1 MRLDYLRHLTG
12 PNVFTG
18 KPVTVARLELEEL
31 TGKETTSFARF
42 ADELLTT
49 LPGLRG
55 HHCAAG
61 RPGGFVDAVTR
72 GTYFGHVAEHV
83 ALELSGLAGRP
94 VHLGRTMWAGA
105 DGRYDV
111 MMECPRDEPADSE
124 VPGRLLSTALQ
135 IIDDLLAGRRPDF
148 SAELRQIAGITER
161 ERLGVST
168 AAIAAAAR
176 RRGIPVRRVGGLSM
190 LRLGYGC
197 HRRLVCAALTEQTSA
212 LGVDIASDKVLAKQL
227 LAAAGI
233 PVPEGVVVRS
243 VPEAVSALGELG
255 TPVVIKPCS
264 GNQGANVS
272 VGISSPAEAAAA
284 YEKASAAGPA
294 VIVESYVPGTDYRV
308 LVIDGRVVAAAEL
321 RPAAVTGDG
330 SHSIIQLV
338 AEANADTRRGDGH
351 ARELTR
357 ITLDDAAV
365 AHLAERGLDGH
376 SVPARG
382 ELVTLRRNANL
393 STGGTSRDV
402 TDDVHGDV
410 AEMCRRAAAVAG
422 LDICGIDVRL
432 GDISAPLVE
441 LGYHGEARRGAV
453 IELNA
458 SPGLRMHVSP
468 SEGTGRDVAGA
479 VVDRLYPPGAP
490 SRVPLIAVTG
500 TNGKTTTVRMIG
512 HILRQA
518 GLRVGMSTTDGVYSG
533 GRLIYDADA
542 SGPRSAEMVLDDTS
556 VEAAVLET
564 ARGGIIRRGLGYHRA
579 DVAVI
584 TNISADHLGTDGI
597 DDLDELV
604 HVKALIA
611 EEVAVGGTVVL
622 NADDP
627 VTAALADRPAV
638 RRNAPVI
645 RYFSLQQGNPIVER
659 HRLAGGISCELRDGQ
674 LTEMEDGRER
684 ALISIA
690 ELPGAFGGR
699 APHVVANA
707 LAAVAACRAVGV
719 SAKDIKR
726 ALATFAPGEANP
738 GRGNIYSAGGSP
750 VIVDYGHN
758 AAALDATGQMIS
770 NVWPGDACAAVTLP
784 GDRRDDLVA
793 ETAEA
798 IAAWFSRV
806 VIYEDCDRRGRRP
819 GEMRELIAA
828 AMRRVRP
835 DLVCEHAEGPQAA
848 LRTAVG
854 LASGGPVLFLYEK
867 LAMAHTALDA
877 IGAEPWPASA
887 TMSAADEN
895 SAAGVQV
902 SGVVQPT
909 ASGLVTVAPAGV
921 SGPAVTAAVQLT
933 AGSPASAD
941 PSASAQPRVAGPPA
955 SQQPPTP
962 LQMEASGNGPNAR
975 PDSGGQAPGP
985 ANPAGAAAQAAV
997 AAPPALPA
1005 QRTAAKRGQ
1014 RYGAV
1019 PLVPPPASEPPR
1031 PAPQP
1036 KADQAT
1042 RPDRDSHPTAPAAQS
1057 ADGSAA
1063 GHEPAGPAVRHAASS
1078 PLTQADRED
1087 QWNRGHW

>member
-1 MRLDYLRHLTG
+1 MRLDYLRHLAG

-31 TGKETTSFARF
+31 TGAETTSFSRF
-42 ADELLTT
+42 ADELLTA

-61 RPGGFVDAVTR
+61 RPGGFVDAMAR

-83 ALELSGLAGRP
+83 ALELSGLAGRT

-124 VPGRLLSTALQ
+124 VPRRLLATSLR
-135 IIDDLLAGRRPDF
+135 IIDELMAGQRPDF
-148 SAELRQIAGITER
+148 SADLRQIARIAER

-176 RRGIPVRRVGGLSM
+176 RRGIPVRRVGSLSM

-233 PVPEGVVVRS
+233 PVPDGVVVGS
-243 VPEAVSALGELG
+243 AAEAVAALSELG
-255 TPVVIKPCS
+255 APVVIKPHS
-264 GNQGANVS
+264 GNQGANITIGVT
-272 VGISSPAEAAAA
+272 SPEAAAA
-284 YEKASAAGPA
+284 SYEQASAAGPA
-294 VIVESYVPGTDYRV
+294 VIVEKFVPGTDYRV

-338 AEANADTRRGDGH
+338 AEANADPRRGDGH

-357 ITLDDAAV
+357 ITLDDAAI

-376 SVPARG
+376 SVPASG

-410 AEMCRRAAAVAG
+410 ADMCRRAADVAG
-422 LDICGIDVRL
+422 LDICGIDIRL
-432 GDISAPLVE
+432 ADISAPLVE
-441 LGYHGEARRGAV
+441 LGYHGEARTSAV

-458 SPGLRMHVSP
+458 SPGLRMHLSP

-490 SRVPLIAVTG
+490 SRIPLIAVTG

-518 GLRVGMSTTDGVYSG
+518 GMRVGMSTTDGVYSG
-533 GRLIYDADA
+533 GRMIYDADA

-556 VEAAVLET
+556 IEAAVLET
-564 ARGGIIRRGLGYHRA
+564 ARGGIIRRGLGYDRA

-611 EEVAVGGTVVL
+611 EEIAVGGTVVL

-645 RYFSLQQGNPIVER
+645 RYFSLKQDNPLVER
-659 HRLAGGISCELRDGQ
+659 HRLAGGISCEIRDGQ
-674 LTEMEDGRER
+674 LTEVEDGRER
-684 ALISIA
+684 VLISVA

-738 GRGNIYSAGGSP
+738 GRGNIYSAGGCP

-770 NVWPGDACAAVTLP
+770 NVWPGQACAAVTLP
-784 GDRRDDLVA
+784 GDRRDDLVT

-798 IAAWFSRV
+798 IAAWFSHV
-806 VIYEDCDRRGRRP
+806 VVYEDCDRRGRRP
-819 GEMRELIAA
+819 GEMRELITA

-835 DLVCEHAEGPQAA
+835 DLVCEQAEGPQAA
-848 LRTAVG
+848 LRTAVS
-854 LASGGPVLFLYEK
+854 LAGGGPVLFLYEK
-867 LAMAHTALDA
+867 LALAHSALDA
-877 IGAEPWPASA
+877 IGAEPWPAAA
-887 TMSAADEN
+887 TM
-895 SAAGVQV
+895 
-902 SGVVQPT
+902 
-909 ASGLVTVAPAGV
+909 
-921 SGPAVTAAVQLT
+921 
-933 AGSPASAD
+933 ASAD
-941 PSASAQPRVAGPPA
+941 DDSAQTAHVAGVAEPMGGPVVVPVPSALRGPPAATAPPVLAGAAASPDQGAGPVAQAAGPPA
-955 SQQPPTP
+955 SRPSP
-962 LQMEASGNGPNAR
+962 EASGGAQGSDR
-975 PDSGGQAPGP
+975 PRGEPATGQADQ
-985 ANPAGAAAQAAV
+985 NRSRTTV
-997 AAPPALPA
+997 AAPRPPVMPA
-1005 QRTAAKRGQ
+1005 QRTAADQVRPASTVQ
-1014 RYGAV
+1014 PA
-1019 PLVPPPASEPPR
+1019 PPASGP
-1031 PAPQP
+1031 
-1036 KADQAT
+1036 ADQAA
-1042 RPDRDSHPTAPAAQS
+1042 RPGADKPAQQAIPAAGPPAGEQAS
-1057 ADGSAA
+1057 SGPAASNDRGS
-1063 GHEPAGPAVRHAASS
+1063 EPAGPAAQHAACS
-1078 PLTQADRED
+1078 PLTRADRDE